1 MVSNVV
7 KRLTRNDLG
16 LTGGHQAG
24 ICVPFKIVKLGFF
37 PELDS
42 SIKNPRVDIPFNFA
56 GQTIVFSYVYY
67 NGRVI
72 GDGTRNEYRL
82 TGMTKFFKDNNCA
95 VDDLLEFSLNEGRYS
110 IDIKHQSKENYDDP
124 FDLNEP
130 LIIRA
135 DWIYR

>member
-1 MVSNVV
+1 MVSKVV

-42 SIKNPRVDIPFNFA
+42 SIKNPRLDIPFSFA

-67 NGRVI
+67 NGRLI

-95 VDDLLEFSLNEGRYS
+95 VDDLLEFSLNEGKYS
-110 IDIKHQSKENYDDP
+110 IDIKHQNKENYDDP
-124 FDLNEP
+124 FDLK
-130 LIIRA
+130 IKRIMTIRLT
-135 DWIYR
+135 

>member
-1 MVSNVV
+1 MVSKVV

-42 SIKNPRVDIPFNFA
+42 SIKNPRLDIPFSFA

-67 NGRVI
+67 NGRLI
-72 GDGTRNEYRL
+72 GDGTRNEYRSHVRHCR
-82 TGMTKFFKDNNCA
+82 FFER
-95 VDDLLEFSLNEGRYS
+95 LLDSFLYNAPNKRRW
-110 IDIKHQSKENYDDP
+110 H
-124 FDLNEP
+124 
-130 LIIRA
+130 
-135 DWIYR
+135 